1 MAGVW
6 EGERCADGVPAAPD
20 ANSVRDCGTVA
31 GPRLLLYFL
40 YIYTRLLIYIHTL
53 LLHRSVC
60 DPSIG
65 RLTEIKTFTSG
76 EPSSR
81 RPQSVTSSLYL
92 CVPRSPRFFRVL
104 RSSRRGSVAPLGSPP
119 NGTEVEFASGTR

>member
-6 EGERCADGVPAAPD
+6 EGERCADGVPAAAD

-31 GPRLLLYFL
+31 GPRLLLYSL

-76 EPSSR
+76 EPIADGRKALPLLYISASPARPASSESCGVR
-81 RPQSVTSSLYL
+81 VADPS
-92 CVPRSPRFFRVL
+92 PRSDPR
-104 RSSRRGSVAPLGSPP
+104 P
-119 NGTEVEFASGTR
+119 TERK